1 MVEWQVKKGGTEFNR
16 SLYKGCQ
23 PKVPQQNNY
32 SDCGV
37 FMLQYVESFFEV
49 RIRLPENFV
58 KEMACVTLISH
69 KLRRFTGFVDLGCS
83 VQNIE

>member
-1 MVEWQVKKGGTEFNR
+1 MLKEYLQVEWTVKKGGELNKT
-16 SLYKGCQ
+16 LIKGCV

-49 RIRLPENFV
+49 
-58 KEMACVTLISH
+58 
-69 KLRRFTGFVDLGCS
+69 TGFFFWDLS
-83 VQNIE
+83 T